1 MKSLIKAYLFITCL
15 LVVSYDSHAKGI
27 KYGKFSKDEI
37 LLSECS
43 YETDAVAVILSKT
56 CVVDVSYRAI
66 NYRHH
71 VRVKIL
77 KEEGLD
83 KANIE
88 LPYWRKDGLEKITS
102 VKGHTINFDENKSKE
117 VTDLNGKSVFD
128 VDLNESYGAVRFGM
142 PNVKVGSIIEYK
154 YTLVSNFYS
163 YLDTWYFQDDIPT
176 LYSSIKVS
184 IPESFRYN
192 MVSFGYRLTAKY
204 PSVSSNEWILTNL
217 SSIKEEPYVNNHMDF
232 VEQIRFQL
240 TGYYKNAD
248 GIAGG
253 IEFITVKSTWDK
265 LASEYLRAFDFF
277 GRKGYAKK
285 VVEQILDGD
294 ENNWEK
300 LEKIYDYVRT
310 QVKWDGEYRLY
321 PKKSAPKILEEKVAS
336 NSEINYLLV
345 LLLREAGLKAEPALT
360 RTNNLGLLQKSYPL
374 MSQFNQAL
382 AYVEIFGKKL
392 FLNATSPYR
401 PYQLLEENDLN
412 YFALVIE
419 KNKARWEKVVAYKKS
434 RQQLVLNYD
443 FTNIDDPNCNFKII
457 ESGYYAVKS
466 RKYIK
471 KFGLEEFLKTMI
483 DESEVE
489 LNKDS
494 VQMLSLDNVNKPL
507 EITCKLPMTEVD
519 LENDMIYFEPIPN
532 IFTDNPFLKED
543 RQYRIDFNYNR
554 YQSIL
559 INIKLPEGS
568 HVEDWPK
575 SKVIKL
581 SEGFGKY
588 LITTK
593 KQTDGLQVR
602 TLFEIKKAFFSKDY
616 YRELRE
622 LFTHMLSSIK
632 EQVVIQKNNTLSEK

>member
-1 MKSLIKAYLFITCL
+1 MKSLAKAYLLITCL
-15 LVVSYDSHAKGI
+15 LMMGYCSHAKGI
-27 KYGKFSKDEI
+27 KFGKFSKDEI

-56 CVVDVSYRAI
+56 CVVDVSYRSI

-71 VRVKIL
+71 VRIKIL

-102 VKGHTINFDENKSKE
+102 VKGHTINFDETKDKE

-128 VDLNESYGAVRFGM
+128 VDLDESYGAVRFGM

-154 YTLVSNFYS
+154 YTLISNFYS
-163 YLDTWYFQDDIPT
+163 YLDTWYFQEDIPS
-176 LYSSIKVS
+176 LYSSIRVN

-192 MVSFGYRLTAKY
+192 MVSFGQRLTTKY
-204 PSVSSNEWILTNL
+204 PSVNSNEWILTNL
-217 SSIKEEPYVNNHMDF
+217 SSIKEEPYVNNYMDF

-253 IEFITVKSTWDK
+253 IEFVTVKSTWDK
-265 LASEYLRAFDFF
+265 LAREYLEAFDFF

-321 PKKSAPKILEEKVAS
+321 PKKTAPKILEEKVAS

-360 RTNNLGLLQKSYPL
+360 RTSNLGLLQTDYPL

-382 AYVEIFGKKL
+382 AYVEISGNKL

-401 PYQLLEENDLN
+401 PYQLLAEKDLN
-412 YFALVIE
+412 HMALVIE
-419 KNKARWEKVVAYKKS
+419 KDKTRWEKVKAYKKS
-434 RQQLVLNYD
+434 RQQLMMNYD
-443 FTNIDDPNCNFKII
+443 FTNIDDPTCKFKIM

-466 RKYIK
+466 RRYIK
-471 KFGLEEFLKTMI
+471 KFGLEEFLKIML

-489 LNKDS
+489 LNKDL
-494 VQMLSLDNVNKPL
+494 VQILNADKVNTPL
-507 EITCKLPMTEVD
+507 EITCELPMNDMDFES
-519 LENDMIYFEPIPN
+519 DMIYFEPFPTVI
-532 IFTDNPFLKED
+532 TENPFIKED
-543 RQYRIDFNYNR
+543 RQYRIDFNYYR

-559 INIKLPEGS
+559 INIKLPKEF
-568 HVEDWPK
+568 HVEDYPK
-575 SKVIKL
+575 SKILKL
-581 SEGFGKY
+581 SNGFGKY
-588 LITTK
+588 LISTQNK
-593 KQTDGLQVR
+593 GNVLQMR
-602 TLFEIKKAFFSKDY
+602 TLFEIKNSQFSKDY
-616 YRELRE
+616 YGELRE
-622 LFTHMLSSIK
+622 LYTHMLSSLK
-632 EQVVIQKNNTLSEK
+632 KQVVIQKNNTLSEK

>member
-1 MKSLIKAYLFITCL
+1 MKILVKSYLLITCL
-15 LVVSYDSHAKGI
+15 LLVGYCSHAKGI

-56 CVVDVSYRAI
+56 CVVDVSYRSI
-66 NYRHH
+66 IYHHH
-71 VRVKIL
+71 VRIKIL

-83 KANIE
+83 KANVE

-102 VKGHTINFDENKSKE
+102 VKGHTINFDENKGKE
-117 VTDLNGKSVFD
+117 VTDLDGKSVFD

-154 YTLVSNFYS
+154 YALVSNFYS
-163 YLDTWYFQDDIPT
+163 YLDTWYFQNDIPT
-176 LYSSIKVS
+176 LYSSIKAN
-184 IPESFRYN
+184 IPDSFRYN
-192 MVSFGYRLTAKY
+192 QVSFGQRLRAKY
-204 PSVSSNEWILTNL
+204 PSVTSNEWILTNL
-217 SSIKEEPYVNNHMDF
+217 SSIKEEPYVNNYMDF

-253 IEFITVKSTWDK
+253 IEFVTVKSTWDK
-265 LASEYLRAFDFF
+265 LAREYLEAFDFF
-277 GRKGYAKK
+277 GRKAYARKI
-285 VVEQILDGD
+285 VDQILVGG

-310 QVKWDGEYRLY
+310 HVKWDGEYRLY
-321 PKKSAPKILEEKVAS
+321 PKKTAPRILEEKVAS

-345 LLLREAGLKAEPALT
+345 LLLREAGIKAEPALT

-392 FLNATSPYR
+392 FLNATSLHR
-401 PYQLLEENDLN
+401 PYQLLGEKDLN

-419 KNKARWEKVVAYKKS
+419 KNKVRWEKVLAFTKS
-434 RQQLVLNYD
+434 RQHLVLNYD
-443 FTNIDDPNCNFKII
+443 FTNKDEPSCMFKII
-457 ESGYYAVKS
+457 ESGYYAEKS
-466 RKYIK
+466 RKSIK
-471 KFGLEEFLKTMI
+471 KYGLEEFLKAMV

-494 VQMLSLDNVNKPL
+494 VQIVNVDKVSKPL
-507 EITCKLPMTEVD
+507 EITCKLPMTDMDFES
-519 LENDMIYFEPIPN
+519 DMIYFEPFPN
-532 IFTDNPFLKED
+532 VITENPFIKED
-543 RQYRIDFNYNR
+543 RQYRIDFNYYR

-559 INIKLPEGS
+559 INLKLPKDYR
-568 HVEDWPK
+568 VEDAPK
-575 SKVIKL
+575 SKVIRL
-581 SEGFGKY
+581 SNGFGKY
-588 LITTK
+588 LITT
-593 KQTDGLQVR
+593 QNQGNVLQMR
-602 TLFEIKKAFFSKDY
+602 TLFEIKKTQFSKEY

-632 EQVVIQKNNTLSEK
+632 QQVVIQKNNTLSEK